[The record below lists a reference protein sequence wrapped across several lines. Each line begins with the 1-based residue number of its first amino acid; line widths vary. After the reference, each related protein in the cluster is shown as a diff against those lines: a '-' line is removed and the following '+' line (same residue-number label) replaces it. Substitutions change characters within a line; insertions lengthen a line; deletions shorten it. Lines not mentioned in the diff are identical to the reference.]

1 MYVRQ
6 AALNTLMYLEP
17 TSLAQ
22 HADAVVARLEDS
34 YGQVREDAVDT
45 LGTLEPAT
53 LAQYADA
60 LVVRLEDSK
69 WSVRLAALYTLGKLG
84 PATLAHHA
92 KAVAARL
99 EDSSFNVCRQAL
111 LTLGEL
117 EPATLALQ
125 AGAVIARCHYSVVW
139 ARQLAWNTFLERLPR
154 AITRNID
161 LTSEDA
167 HTVRSQLLG
176 RVAWYRCRLR
186 LRVRRIALYWYA
198 LPYRPSGPGHAR
210 DVEAWERMIE
220 E

>member
-1 MYVRQ
+1 
-6 AALNTLMYLEP
+6 MYLEP

-99 EDSSFNVCRQAL
+99 EDSHFNAHKQAL

-125 AGAVIARCHYSVVW
+125 AGAVIARRHDSDVW
-139 ARQLAWNTFLERLPR
+139 VGQLEWNTLLVRLPR

-161 LTSEDA
+161 LTSEDT